1 MNDNQARPIT
11 GMVYAANYFV
21 WVVLL
26 AIFKYNNPDV
36 AMSWAGV
43 FVVPLLAIGIWTM
56 LVFVWVFIKF
66 RDEF

>member
-11 GMVYAANYFV
+11 GMVYATNYFV

-26 AIFKYNNPDV
+26 ATFKYYNPDV
-36 AMSWAGV
+36 ALSWVGV
-43 FVVPLLAIGIWTM
+43 FVVPLLAIGIWTV
-56 LVFVWVFIKF
+56 LVILGVFIKF